1 MSDCLFCKIIEGS
14 IDAKCVYEDEHVLA
28 FNDINP
34 QAPLH
39 ILIIPKKHIAT
50 TNDIL
55 PEDVETIGSMSLA
68 AAKIALQEGVADKGY
83 RTVVNC
89 GEGAGQT
96 VFHLHMH
103 VLAGRSLAWPP
114 G

>member
-1 MSDCLFCKIIEGS
+1 MSDCLFCKIIDGS
-14 IDAKCVYEDEHVLA
+14 IDAQRVYEDEHVLA

-39 ILIIPKKHIAT
+39 VLIIPKKHIAT
-50 TNDIL
+50 TNDIV
-55 PEDVETIGSMSLA
+55 PNDVEVIGLMSLV
-68 AAKIALQEGVADKGY
+68 AAKIAQQKGVADKGY
-83 RTVVNC
+83 RTVINC

>member
-1 MSDCLFCKIIEGS
+1 MSDCLFCKIIEGA
-14 IDAKCVYEDEHVLA
+14 IDAKRVYEDEHVLA

-39 ILIIPKKHIAT
+39 VLVIPKKHIAT
-50 TNDIL
+50 TNDIV
-55 PEDVETIGSMSLA
+55 PEDAKVIGWLSLA
-68 AAKIALQEGVADKGY
+68 AAKIARQEGFADKGY